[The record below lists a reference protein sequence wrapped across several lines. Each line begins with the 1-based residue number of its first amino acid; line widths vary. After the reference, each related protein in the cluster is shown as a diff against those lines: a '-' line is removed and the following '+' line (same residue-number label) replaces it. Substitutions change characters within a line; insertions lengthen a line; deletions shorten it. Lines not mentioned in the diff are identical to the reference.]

1 MLLLP
6 ATIALFFNNQT
17 NKHVHVLPNGQI
29 ITHSHPFSKDSHDGK
44 HTHTAKEFSL
54 FASVFN
60 TFSSEVVSFTF
71 AFTLLFFV
79 EIKHFEFIQTT
90 SNPHSFYKSNRA
102 PPYQIKVE
110 C

>member
-17 NKHVHVLPNGQI
+17 NKHVHILPNGQI
-29 ITHSHPFSKDSHDGK
+29 ITHSHPFSKDSQDGK

-54 FASVFN
+54 FAGVFN
-60 TFSSEVVSFTF
+60 TFSSEAASF
-71 AFTLLFFV
+71 ALSITLLFFV

-90 SNPHSFYKSNRA
+90 SNPHSFYKANRA
-102 PPYQIKVE
+102 PPTKFNV
-110 C
+110 